1 MTNPFDDPDAVFLA
15 LVNPQGQY
23 SLWPAF
29 AQMPTGWRIARGEGS
44 RAECLEYIDG
54 VWTDQRPL
62 SLVAAQDTKEVA
74 AS

>member
-29 AQMPTGWRIARGEGS
+29 APLPAGWRLARGEGG
-44 RAECLEYIDG
+44 REQCLEYIDG

-62 SLVAAQDTKEVA
+62 SLVAAEDAKEVA